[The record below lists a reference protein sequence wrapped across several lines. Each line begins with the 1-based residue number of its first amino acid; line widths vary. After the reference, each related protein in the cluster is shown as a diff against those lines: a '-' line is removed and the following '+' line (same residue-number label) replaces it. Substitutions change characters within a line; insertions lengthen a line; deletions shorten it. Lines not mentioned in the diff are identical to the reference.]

1 MDNEKIKI
9 KIIREDTIIVT
20 KSMLAKF
27 STPSDINSPTLDI
40 EGKRYYV
47 TSWTAKT
54 KLADEIN
61 DMGLEPDYRISL
73 VGADVWELT

>member
-1 MDNEKIKI
+1 MIFRMDDNKIRI

-27 STPSDINSPTLDI
+27 STPSNPDSPTLDI

-47 TSWTAKT
+47 TSWA
-54 KLADEIN
+54 AN
-61 DMGLEPDYRISL
+61 PDDLIRFGFNYRISL